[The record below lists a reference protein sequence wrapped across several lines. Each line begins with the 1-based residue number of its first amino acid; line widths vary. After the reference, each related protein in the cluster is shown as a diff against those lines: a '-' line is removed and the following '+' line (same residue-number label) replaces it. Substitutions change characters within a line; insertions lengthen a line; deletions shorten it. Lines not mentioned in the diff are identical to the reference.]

1 MLPRTNTATGRGFT
15 RLDLLALLAT
25 AALLALVA
33 TAMASTHRVTPEVI
47 LCQENLRRLSK
58 GWHAHG
64 TENPFL
70 ARNPSGSGAS
80 TENPVTSDAW
90 ALGWIDW
97 TTAPDNTNHTK
108 IQIPAFLPYIGT
120 DIGLYR
126 CPTDRFVSTAQRS
139 RGWQN
144 RVRSYVMNGLVNLS
158 TSDILP
164 GGFTRFRTL
173 SDFSSPSSTFV
184 FTEEH
189 PDSIN
194 DPVFLADPS
203 GRSIYD
209 LPASF
214 HEGAAT
220 FAFADGHV
228 EVRRWLNSRLRQPIR
243 FGGFSPVAVTA
254 NDPDLRW
261 LSERA
266 SQPLR

>member
-1 MLPRTNTATGRGFT
+1 MIPRRFKARCQGFS

-25 AALLALVA
+25 AALLVLVA

-47 LCQENLRRLSK
+47 LCQENLRRLGIAWRS
-58 GWHAHG
+58 HG
-64 TENPFL
+64 AENPLL

-97 TTAPDNTNHTK
+97 TTAPDNTNNTK

-144 RVRSYVMNGLVNLS
+144 RTRSYVMNGLVNLS
-158 TSDILP
+158 TTDILP

-194 DPVFLADPS
+194 DPVFFADPS

-220 FAFADGHV
+220 FAFADSHV
-228 EVRRWLNSRLRQPIR
+228 ETRRWINSRLRQPVR
-243 FGGFSPVAVTA
+243 FSTFSQVTVTA